1 MEKIYVAG
9 HRGMVGSAI
18 VRTLEQQGQAN
29 FVTRTHAE
37 LDLTNQAAVQAFFAS
52 EKPTQVYLAA
62 AKVGGIHA
70 NNTYPAEFIYQ
81 NLMIQANVIDAAFRS
96 GVQKLLFLGSS
107 CIYPKLAPQPMAE
120 DALLTG
126 PLEPTNEPY
135 AIAKIAGIKLCE
147 SYNRQYRVSHGVDY
161 RSIMPTNLYGP
172 GDNYHPENSHV
183 IPALIRR
190 FHEAKV
196 ANAPTVTIWGSGTP
210 RREFLY
216 VDDMA
221 AASAFV
227 MNLPK
232 ATLDAHT
239 QPMQSHIN
247 VGFGDDITIKE
258 LAQAVGKTV
267 GYQGVI
273 DFDTS
278 KPDGSPRK
286 LMDSSRLNAL
296 GWQAQ
301 VGLKAGL
308 AAAYQDFMSQLLA
321 EESSFLKSQTVTS
334 IPSLR
339 AQRGNPSPSPT
350 QP

>member
-1 MEKIYVAG
+1 MENAPRKIYVAG

-18 VRTLEQQGQAN
+18 VRQLLAAGHATEN
-29 FVTRTHAE
+29 IITRTHAE
-37 LDLTNQAAVQAFFAS
+37 LDLTNQSAVRAFFVA

-81 NLMIQANVIDAAFRS
+81 NLMVQANVIDAAFQC
-96 GVQKLLFLGSS
+96 GVKKLLFLGSS
-107 CIYPKLAPQPMAE
+107 CIYPRQAPQPMAE
-120 DALLTG
+120 NALLTG

-147 SYNRQYRVSHGVDY
+147 SYNRQYGASHGVDY
-161 RSIMPTNLYGP
+161 RSVMPTNLYGP

-190 FHEAKV
+190 FSEAKV
-196 ANAPTVTIWGSGTP
+196 SQVPKVTIWGTGTP
-210 RREFLY
+210 SREFLY

-221 AASAFV
+221 AASVHV

-232 ATLDAHT
+232 ATYDQHT
-239 QPMQSHIN
+239 SPMQSHIN
-247 VGFGDDITIKE
+247 VGFGSDITIAE
-258 LAQAVGKTV
+258 LARTVGQVV
-267 GYQGVI
+267 GYQGQI
-273 DFDTS
+273 DFDAT
-278 KPDGSPRK
+278 KPDGTPRK

-301 VGLKAGL
+301 VSLQDGL
-308 AAAYQDFMSQLLA
+308 ALAYQDF
-321 EESSFLKSQTVTS
+321 LKKQ
-334 IPSLR
+334 
-339 AQRGNPSPSPT
+339 A
-350 QP
+350 

>member
-1 MEKIYVAG
+1 MAVDKIYIAG

-18 VRTLEQQGQAN
+18 MRILHQQGQRN

-37 LDLTNQAAVQAFFAS
+37 LDLTNQAAVQAFFQI

-81 NLMIQANVIDAAFRS
+81 NLMVQANVIDAAFRS

-126 PLEPTNEPY
+126 TLEPTNEPY

-147 SYNRQYRVSHGVDY
+147 SYNRQYGQSHSVDY
-161 RSIMPTNLYGP
+161 RSVMPTNLYGP

-190 FHEAKV
+190 FHEAKI
-196 ANAPTVTIWGSGTP
+196 NNTSNVTIWGSGTP

-216 VDDMA
+216 VNDMA
-221 AASAFV
+221 AASVFV

-239 QPMQSHIN
+239 QPMGSHIN
-247 VGFGDDITIKE
+247 VGFGDDITIEE
-258 LAQAVGKTV
+258 LALTVGKTV
-267 GYQGVI
+267 GYQGAI

-286 LMDSSRLNAL
+286 LMDTSRLNAL
-296 GWQAQ
+296 GWQAK
-301 VGLKAGL
+301 VSLVSGL
-308 AAAYQDFMSQLLA
+308 ATAYQDFIAQA
-321 EESSFLKSQTVTS
+321 TS
-334 IPSLR
+334 
-339 AQRGNPSPSPT
+339 
-350 QP
+350 